1 MKSKDIRKNSK
12 LSENSSNLVLSFPSR
27 NLALAIEPK
36 KHVSV
41 DVKIFSILLDY
52 YVLLKMFSLEL

>member
-12 LSENSSNLVLSFPSR
+12 LSKNSWNLVLSFPSR
-27 NLALAIEPK
+27 NLPLAIEPK

-52 YVLLKMFSLEL
+52 VLLKMFSLEL